1 MTSGS
6 GGFSTSDGIR
16 LAYRI
21 EGEGSP
27 LLLLN
32 GLFGDM
38 AFWDPVVEQLKAER
52 RCVLFDHRG
61 IGESERWVGRYD
73 FDLWARDA
81 VELLDHLGIATAP
94 VLGLCHGGMVGAV
107 MAKNHPGRVSA
118 LVSHGTRLLESRK
131 TRVFDRFRRH
141 LLDVG
146 GVGLMMGT
154 QMGLVFGE
162 SILGQIEPH
171 LGKMSDNA
179 VVRVTAE
186 TAGPM
191 LDALIEFEMDPLDVA
206 RMSIPALFLAGEE
219 DLYVPPFLC
228 ERTASLWPGAE
239 FEVMKGVGH
248 IVPREAP
255 GELARRTL
263 GFLGRGSN

>member
-1 MTSGS
+1 MPH
-6 GGFSTSDGIR
+6 FQTSDGIR
-16 LAYRI
+16 LAFKT
-21 EGEGSP
+21 EGDGAP

-32 GLFGDM
+32 GMFGDL
-38 AFWDPVVEQLKAER
+38 AFWDPVVERLRGHR
-52 RCVLFDHRG
+52 RCILLDHRG
-61 IGESERWVGRYD
+61 IGESERWVGSYS

-81 VELLDHLGIATAP
+81 VELLDHLGIAVAP

-107 MAKNHPGRVSA
+107 MAKNHPGRISA
-118 LVSHGTRLLESRK
+118 LVAHGTRLLESRK
-131 TRVFDRFRRH
+131 TRVFDRFRRQ

-162 SILGQIEPH
+162 SLLAEIEPH

-191 LDALIEFEMDPLDVA
+191 LDALIGFEMDPLDVA
-206 RMSIPALFLAGEE
+206 GMDVPALFLAGEE

-228 ERTASLWPGAE
+228 ERTANLWPGAE
-239 FEVMKGVGH
+239 FQVMKGVGH

-255 GELARRTL
+255 GDLAARTL
-263 GFLGRGSN
+263 GFLERRGI